1 MSCNL
6 KLYCVLDS
14 ALEISRNVFCQK
26 VTKLKP
32 VLDSESVLYIGD
44 CFMPQNEYNLD
55 MVRGMYKEFAF
66 ILESQKDISDA
77 VDIVMTVKQYP
88 NDTDTNII
96 LQKSYDELKSDLAA
110 GKIVFKFTNNDTKNL
125 DLCTYYYDV
134 QLQLTTEELYQVSIG
149 SFILQNNIY
158 RRI

>member
-1 MSCNL
+1 
-6 KLYCVLDS
+6 
-14 ALEISRNVFCQK
+14 
-26 VTKLKP
+26 
-32 VLDSESVLYIGD
+32 
-44 CFMPQNEYNLD
+44 MPQNEYNLD

-77 VDIVMTVKQYP
+77 VDIVMTIKQYP
-88 NDTDTNII
+88 NDTDANII
-96 LQKSYDELKSDLAA
+96 LQKSYDELKSDLTA
-110 GKIVFKFTNNDTKNL
+110 GKIVFKLTNADTKNL